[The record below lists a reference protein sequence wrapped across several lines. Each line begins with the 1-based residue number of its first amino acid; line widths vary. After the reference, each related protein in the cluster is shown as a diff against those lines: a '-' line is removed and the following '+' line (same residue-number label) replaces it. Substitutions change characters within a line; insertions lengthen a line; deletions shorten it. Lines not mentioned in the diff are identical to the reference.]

1 MIESGAKLRF
11 DVNKFGKAAS
21 QWIKIETRKEGIKI
35 EGTKI
40 ETKG

>member
-21 QWIKIETRKEGIKI
+21 QWIKIETSLEGIKVK
-35 EGTKI
+35 GTKI